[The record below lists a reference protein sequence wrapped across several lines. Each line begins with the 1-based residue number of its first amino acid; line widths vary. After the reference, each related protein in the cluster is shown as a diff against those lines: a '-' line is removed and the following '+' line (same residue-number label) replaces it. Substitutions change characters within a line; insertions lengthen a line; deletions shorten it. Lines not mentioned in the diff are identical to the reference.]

1 MRKVFIV
8 LALLL
13 AAAVPSTAAIT
24 GYVMSADG
32 QPIAAAKVEVFSLET
47 FEAARGRLLSSSPER
62 VALKTAETDS
72 KGKFTLESPKD
83 PVVQLRV
90 SAKGY
95 APESMRFERDEE
107 AGAVALQPA

>member
-1 MRKVFIV
+1 MRKVFVV
-8 LALLL
+8 LALLF

-24 GYVMSADG
+24 GYVMSSDG
-32 QPIAAAKVEVFSLET
+32 QPIAAAKVEVFSLEPL
-47 FEAARGRLLSSSPER
+47 EAARARLLSSAPER

-95 APESMRFERDEE
+95 APASSSRSMRIDS
-107 AGAVALQPA
+107 GA